1 MDSVRVWAREVL
13 RLCPGDVEVLATRRG
28 RWFTAARADQ
38 VAGQLVGL
46 SEAGLMV
53 LVHVLKHK
61 DWQLQHWAPSS
72 LC

>member
-13 RLCPGDVEVLATRRG
+13 RLCPGDVEVLVTRRG

-53 LVHVLKHK
+53 LVHVLTEK
-61 DWQLQHWAPSS
+61 DWRLERWAPSS
-72 LC
+72 RS